1 MPVALPPVAP
11 AAAEPHDILVGLTI
25 DSSTEA
31 LTKLSVA
38 VFPGLD
44 IFVKGLQDLGTDSK
58 NKKGMPETLY
68 KDLDKVTKVVASS
81 LIKTYKVE
89 WAGSNTTRL
98 SRELSGKFQEARKKF
113 DRSAVNGAESLL
125 SNAVYDLLTQPME
138 RFLAHAEHFSKHPI
152 VNLIL
157 ELRPRFALS
166 RMCFATFGDH
176 LDEVPNEKTLFL
188 QEYHELCG
196 GACKQEDMESLLT
209 GERSVLSIINMAQSV
224 DFD

>member
-113 DRSAVNGAESLL
+113 DRSAVNVPLRRLGVVEVSLL
-125 SNAVYDLLTQPME
+125 SNAV
-138 RFLAHAEHFSKHPI
+138 
-152 VNLIL
+152 
-157 ELRPRFALS
+157 
-166 RMCFATFGDH
+166 
-176 LDEVPNEKTLFL
+176 
-188 QEYHELCG
+188 
-196 GACKQEDMESLLT
+196 
-209 GERSVLSIINMAQSV
+209 
-224 DFD
+224 